1 MKSMK
6 KMLSVLLYLA
16 FVSLFLGLSPKELFD
31 WRQLLLVLFG
41 GMILYLPT
49 VEKEDIQERRKPDLE
64 LLARNTVYASCIET
78 FVLLF
83 IMLAHRE
90 ADGQQWMG
98 GGRLLS
104 EMLMREIALNMR
116 PLLYGACIWIVF
128 GSDAVKQED
137 GWGKTAAGG
146 RKGKREEEEGRRNGR
161 WQDEGEKVWT
171 AGESYRRFL
180 ELGLTRR
187 ESEVALQVCK
197 GLGNKEIAMELNISE
212 TTVKKHLSN
221 IFEKLGVERRQE
233 IWERLN
239 R

>member
-1 MKSMK
+1 MDKKKDMGNGKDGKNKKSMKSMK

-41 GMILYLPT
+41 GIILYLPM

-64 LLARNTVYASCIET
+64 LLARNTVYASFIEA

-90 ADGQQWMG
+90 AGGQQWMG
-98 GGRLLS
+98 GGRRLS
-104 EMLMREIALNMR
+104 EMLMREIALNLR

-128 GSDAVKQED
+128 GSDTAKQED
-137 GWGKTAAGG
+137 GWGKTA
-146 RKGKREEEEGRRNGR
+146 
-161 WQDEGEKVWT
+161 

-187 ESEVALQVCK
+187 EAEVAVQVCK